1 MANKEI
7 ILQPS
12 TIETIDLALFDLI
25 KNKFNL
31 HTTTNAGWKQVPVLW
46 ISPERSFHVK
56 NKEIRIKKNLSE
68 REELEVTVH
77 ELLHAVEWSKDEE
90 WVEQSGVE
98 IAEALW
104 KLGWRRVAD

>member
-56 NKEIRIKKNLSE
+56 NKEIRDKMIKIKKKLA
-68 REELEVTVH
+68 RE
-77 ELLHAVEWSKDEE
+77 
-90 WVEQSGVE
+90 
-98 IAEALW
+98 
-104 KLGWRRVAD
+104 

>member
-1 MANKEI
+1 MRLRLGGKYWT
-7 ILQPS
+7 LRFC
-12 TIETIDLALFDLI
+12 ALRTHKGECDAP
-25 KNKFNL
+25 N
-31 HTTTNAGWKQVPVLW
+31 
-46 ISPERSFHVK
+46 VK

-104 KLGWRRVAD
+104 KLGWRRVADSGRKD